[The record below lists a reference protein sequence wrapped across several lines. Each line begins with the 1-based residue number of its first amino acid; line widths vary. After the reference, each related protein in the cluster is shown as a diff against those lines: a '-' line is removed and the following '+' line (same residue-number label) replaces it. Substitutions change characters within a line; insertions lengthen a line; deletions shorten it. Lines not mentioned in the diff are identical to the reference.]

1 MAEQGEDIE
10 SLGLKVPDEAESVSA
25 PIAMPAW
32 ERVAET
38 AADSRE
44 GEAAEAQLSDEEV
57 ERLFLTA
64 VFDDVRAQSAD
75 AKLVQ
80 PAQWLKAGLVP
91 AHFSA
96 EDWEMFVYEYLED
109 RRAERD
115 ARVVAA
121 SATPVRTATR
131 AVGVPRILRTE
142 EEPESEGAATAK
154 GAEEPRQPERSSE
167 ASEEP
172 RHPERS
178 AEGAESKDLVRR
190 DGACAPGDGLS
201 DRLAALSRLAKQR
214 FASRERAGGL
224 DFDSVEAR
232 VVLDEEGSPTGIDLR
247 VKTDATSLIEEAMI
261 LANETVAK
269 HLRDAKF
276 PSLYRVHEQPSADS
290 LAALV
295 PVFQDFAWFRDIDQ
309 ADFIAGDAHVVQRVL
324 EASAERPEGEL
335 VSTLLLRS
343 MKRAVY
349 RPDCAAHYGLASG
362 AYTHFT
368 SPIRRYPD
376 LVVHRM
382 LKALIGGRP
391 EKFDQEKSALPW
403 IAEHSSDMERIAEKA
418 ARESQ
423 EVKLIEYLERF
434 VGQTFSATVSGVATY
449 GAYVRLDNTA
459 EGLIPCKNLGSEYF
473 ALDPVQHRLTGQDTG
488 ASYRLAQRL
497 AVVLV
502 SADPRARRLD
512 FRPARDER

>member
-1 MAEQGEDIE
+1 MIYDCFQI
-10 SLGLKVPDEAESVSA
+10 
-25 PIAMPAW
+25 
-32 ERVAET
+32 R
-38 AADSRE
+38 R
-44 GEAAEAQLSDEEV
+44 
-57 ERLFLTA
+57 
-64 VFDDVRAQSAD
+64 
-75 AKLVQ
+75 
-80 PAQWLKAGLVP
+80 AGLVP
-91 AHFSA
+91 
-96 EDWEMFVYEYLED
+96 
-109 RRAERD
+109 
-115 ARVVAA
+115 
-121 SATPVRTATR
+121 
-131 AVGVPRILRTE
+131 
-142 EEPESEGAATAK
+142 EP
-154 GAEEPRQPERSSE
+154 
-167 ASEEP
+167 
-172 RHPERS
+172 
-178 AEGAESKDLVRR
+178 
-190 DGACAPGDGLS
+190 
-201 DRLAALSRLAKQR
+201 
-214 FASRERAGGL
+214 
-224 DFDSVEAR
+224 
-232 VVLDEEGSPTGIDLR
+232 
-247 VKTDATSLIEEAMI
+247 
-261 LANETVAK
+261 
-269 HLRDAKF
+269 
-276 PSLYRVHEQPSADS
+276 
-290 LAALV
+290 
-295 PVFQDFAWFRDIDQ
+295 AW
-309 ADFIAGDAHVVQRVL
+309 L
-324 EASAERPEGEL
+324 PSAERPEGEL

-488 ASYRLAQRL
+488 ASYRLGQRL